1 MKHIS
6 LELEKLE
13 QRIAPGGVTI
23 PPPGSCTGGSGGS
36 HATGKSHKSN
46 KSNKSNKTAKSDK
59 SGGTKAGSKC
69 A

>member
-23 PPPGSCTGGSGGS
+23 PPPGSCTGGSGGT

-46 KSNKSNKTAKSDK
+46 KTAKSEKSHK